1 MKVKFFVYTQAVG
14 LALAGLTACSDDF
27 MVDDSRQDNTLIV
40 AEIADT
46 ETEPVSRTVVDEPT
60 DGGDTGICWSPSDVI
75 GVYDAV
81 GIVRNAAFTSTN
93 STVAGTAEFRG
104 TMQGTPAYAYYPYR
118 EENNG
123 VASDAVKGELPAVQE
138 YSTADGR
145 LGYDWKIG
153 MPKEGDNNKKFAF
166 THLFAM
172 LRFAVDATG
181 TELAGDILESIT
193 LELPEGYPVGG
204 EFTVNLANR
213 EVAWSK
219 TAGSLLKLD
228 FTDLPSLTSG
238 STLRGYLVC
247 APIAVGGK
255 NVTVKLLT
263 HKYEASFTTVLKTD
277 FVANSVYTFP
287 LTLARWAENGMTVK
301 ERPVISSF
309 SFTASKNRGKI
320 LDKKLVFNE
329 SSSSWPWGGNS
340 GSTSVTQDVSA
351 TTVSMSISEDNR
363 IEGTVPYLYDFSLV
377 PEIVCPEGAVL
388 SVGDGETFTAYQSGN
403 PIDFSTPV
411 VIRVEKDGMYSDY
424 TVSLTNSGLPVMVI
438 DQEGGDTSWSETGFK
453 IYSKNTGFDAISGG
467 KITVY
472 NADGTKAELADADAA
487 VRLRG
492 NSTQNY
498 PKKPFAI
505 KLGKKSDILGIM
517 EGKKHKRWV
526 LLANYK
532 DRSLMRNAVAFDLA
546 RVIQQ
551 TLPDGMG
558 WNLRGKFVEVVYNG
572 VHIGN
577 YYLCEQI
584 KVDGSRVAV
593 SDPYETAEGA
603 ITEAD
608 IAKYGYLLESD
619 DYYDET
625 AKFTTRNYL
634 PFMFK
639 DDVDAGGVIMN
650 YVRTKVQRIEDN
662 LYNGNYMTAYEEM
675 DLNSFIDYWMLYELA
690 MNNELGHPKSTY
702 TYMDGTGKLFAGPVW
717 DFDWQSFPNY
727 KSPTITDWSKYS
739 INSSI
744 LVAANPWRKSSGTPG
759 APVEESDQ
767 PYMWYPMLFKDTE
780 TFRPLAKE
788 RWEQVRGALTAYAP
802 KVLEMGRMLEKS
814 VAANDAMWPIN
825 NKNVRDRYVGSY
837 GYIGDE
843 TLTFEESY
851 TALYNTLLERI
862 DGMDFISS
870 GTYPNI
876 SYTLK

>member
-14 LALAGLTACSDDF
+14 LALAGLTACSDDLV
-27 MVDDSRQDNTLIV
+27 VDDSRPENTLIV
-40 AEIADT
+40 AEIADAA
-46 ETEPVSRTVVDEPT
+46 TEPVSRTVVDESSA
-60 DGGDTGICWSPSDVI
+60 GDNTGICWSPADVI
-75 GVYDAV
+75 GVYDA
-81 GIVRNAAFTSTN
+81 GGSVRNAAFTSTN
-93 STVAGTAEFRG
+93 SSAAGTAEFRG

-153 MPKEGDNNKKFAF
+153 VPKEDNNSKEFAF

-172 LRFAVDATG
+172 LRFTVDATG
-181 TELAGDILESIT
+181 TELAGDKLESIT
-193 LELPEGYPVGG
+193 VELPEGYQAGG

-213 EVAWSK
+213 EVAWSNA
-219 TAGSLLKLD
+219 AGSLLKLD

-255 NVTVKLLT
+255 NVTVKLIT
-263 HKYEASFTTVLKTD
+263 QKYEASFTTVLKTD
-277 FVANSVYTFP
+277 FVTNSVYTFP

-309 SFTASKNRGKI
+309 SFTAAKNPGKI
-320 LDKKLVFNE
+320 LDKKLVFK
-329 SSSSWPWGGNS
+329 SGQS
-340 GSTSVTQDVSA
+340 GSGTSVSGDVSA
-351 TTVSMSISEDNR
+351 TTVQMSIGKDNR

-377 PEIVCPEGAVL
+377 PDITCPEGAVL

-411 VIRVEKDGMYSDY
+411 VIRVEKGGLYSDY

-453 IYSKNTGFDAISGG
+453 IYSKNTDFDAISGG

-472 NADGTKAELADADAA
+472 NADGTKAELDGADAA

-517 EGKKHKRWV
+517 EEKKHKRWV

-546 RVIQQ
+546 HVIQQ

-558 WNLRGKFVEVVYNG
+558 WNPRGKFVEVVYNG

-584 KVDGSRVAV
+584 KVDGNRIAV
-593 SDPYETAEGA
+593 SDPYETTEGA

-608 IAKYGYLLESD
+608 IANYGYLLESD

-639 DDVDAGGVIMN
+639 DDVDAGGVIMD

-662 LYNGNYMTAYEEM
+662 LYAGNYEAAYEEM

-702 TYMDGTGKLFAGPVW
+702 TYMDGKGKLFAGPVW

-727 KSPTITDWSKYS
+727 KSSTITDWSKYS
-739 INSSI
+739 ISSSI
-744 LVAANPWRKSSGTPG
+744 LVAANPWRRRSGTPS
-759 APVEESDQ
+759 APVLENDS

-814 VAANDAMWPIN
+814 VAANDAMWPISD
-825 NKNVRDRYVGSY
+825 KSVRDKNTGSSA

-851 TALYNTLLERI
+851 TAIYNTLLERI
-862 DGMDFISS
+862 DGMGFISS
-870 GTYPNI
+870 GTYPDIN
-876 SYTLK
+876 YTLK

>member
-14 LALAGLTACSDDF
+14 LALAGLTACSDDSI
-27 MVDDSRQDNTLIV
+27 VDDPRQENTCIV
-40 AEIADT
+40 AEIADA
-46 ETEPVSRTVVDEPT
+46 EPAPVSRTVVDEAS
-60 DGGDTGICWSPSDVI
+60 DGDETGISWSPTDVI
-75 GVYDAV
+75 GVYDAE
-81 GIVRNAAFTSTN
+81 GSVRNAPFTSTN
-93 STVAGTAEFRG
+93 TVASGTAEFTG
-104 TMQGTPAYAYYPYR
+104 SMQGTPAYAYFPYS
-118 EENNG
+118 EANNG
-123 VASDAVKGELPAVQE
+123 VAYSAVTGELPAVQE
-138 YSTADGR
+138 YSTADRR
-145 LGYDWKIG
+145 LGYDYKAG
-153 MPKEGDNNKKFAF
+153 LPKEGGKGNEFTF
-166 THLFAM
+166 THLFSL
-172 LRFAVDATG
+172 LRLTVDASGTALQGDRLEQIILDFPEGVSTG
-181 TELAGDILESIT
+181 GKFNVNLST
-193 LELPEGYPVGG
+193 LEVSWTERSGQTLVLELTDRPALSE
-204 EFTVNLANR
+204 TV
-213 EVAWSK
+213 
-219 TAGSLLKLD
+219 
-228 FTDLPSLTSG
+228 
-238 STLRGYLVC
+238 RGYLAC
-247 APIAVGGK
+247 APLDAQGKSVAVK
-255 NVTVKLLT
+255 IVTQ
-263 HKYEASFTTVLKTD
+263 KYVASFSTTLKTG
-277 FVANSVYTFP
+277 FSANGIYTFP
-287 LTLARWAENGMTVK
+287 LTLSKWAESEESWSVA
-301 ERPVISSF
+301 ERPVITAF
-309 SFTASKNRGKI
+309 SFTADGNPGKI
-320 LDKKLVFNE
+320 LSKKLVYKDPA
-329 SSSSWPWGGNS
+329 SILGIATGS
-340 GSTSVTQDVSA
+340 GTSVSSDASD
-351 TTVSMSISEDNR
+351 TTVKMSIGEDKR
-363 IEGTVPYLYDFSLV
+363 IEGMAPYLYDFNLV
-377 PEIVCPEGAVL
+377 PEIGCPDGATL
-388 SVGDGETFTAYQSGN
+388 SVGDGETFTPYESGEAV
-403 PIDFSTPV
+403 DFSKPV
-411 VIRVEKDGMYSDY
+411 VFRVEKEGVYSDY
-424 TVSLTNSGLPVMVI
+424 TVVLTNSGLPVMVI
-438 DQEGGDTSWSETGFK
+438 DQDGGDTSWSETGFK
-453 IYSKNTGFDAISGG
+453 IYSKDTDFDAISGG

-472 NADGTKAELADADAA
+472 NADGTKAELDGADAA

-546 RVIQQ
+546 RVMLQ

-558 WNLRGKFVEVVYNG
+558 WNPRGEFVEVVYNG

-593 SDPYETAEGA
+593 SDPYETSEGA

-625 AKFTTRNYL
+625 AKFTTKNYL

-639 DDVDAGGVIMN
+639 DDVDADGVIMN
-650 YVRTKVQRIEDN
+650 YVKTKVQRIEDN
-662 LYNGNYMTAYEEM
+662 LYEGDYKSAYEEM
-675 DLNSFIDYWMLYELA
+675 DLNSFIDYWILYELA

-727 KSPTITDWSKYS
+727 KSTTITDWSKYS

-744 LVAANPWRKSSGTPG
+744 LVAANPWRKSTGTPS

-788 RWEQVRGALTAYAP
+788 RWERVQGALTAYAP
-802 KVLEMGRMLEKS
+802 KVLELGRMLEKS
-814 VAANDAMWPIN
+814 VAANDAMWPISD
-825 NKNVRDRYVGSY
+825 KSVHDRYIGTH

-870 GTYPNI
+870 GTYPDI